1 MEEANKIGQRSDS
14 MLKMI
19 PQLYHDTSLSE
30 KEKTVLFFL
39 KLRIFAVEDIDVY
52 KKLLKNG
59 FVDQIPENCRV
70 LGKHV
75 FLYHGISKSIYL
87 N

>member
-1 MEEANKIGQRSDS
+1 MDGAKKIGLCSDS
-14 MLKMI
+14 MLKMA
-19 PQLYHDTSLSE
+19 PALYHDNRLSE

-39 KLRIFAVEDIDVY
+39 KLKIFAVEDLDVY
-52 KKLLKNG
+52 KNLIRKG
-59 FVDQIPENCRV
+59 FAHQIPEHCRV

-75 FLYHGISKSIYL
+75 FLYHGISKSIYM